1 MASVVILN
9 SFIILEIISLIL
21 LFVGTNLVDEVLVGF
36 SIVITREC
44 HHRLLLLGSILKQY
58 FRNVG
63 FSLNDT
69 VAVVDSQFAQL
80 GEVEWSLVSFEQFR
94 LGLAEV
100 NTVREVVAQLSLQ
113 LIGVKSRDD
122 LCVGEVHP
130 EVKQLLSVTKQS
142 LYLGIE
148 NAVAGNHVGDIGF
161 SIQSYCE
168 SHGFG
173 VVRELVGHGIGK
185 AMHEDPPV
193 PNFGRRGNG
202 VMLKEGMCIAIEPM
216 ITMGNRKIGLLPDKW
231 GIATVDHQPAAH
243 FEHTIVVRKGKAE
256 ILSSFQEVEHL
267 EGQNF

>member
-1 MASVVILN
+1 ML
-9 SFIILEIISLIL
+9 
-21 LFVGTNLVDEVLVGF
+21 DGF
-36 SIVITREC
+36 N
-44 HHRLLLLGSILKQY
+44 G
-58 FRNVG
+58 
-63 FSLNDT
+63 
-69 VAVVDSQFAQL
+69 DSCYTF
-80 GEVEWSLVSFEQFR
+80 
-94 LGLAEV
+94 
-100 NTVREVVAQLSLQ
+100 
-113 LIGVKSRDD
+113 
-122 LCVGEVHP
+122 CVGEVHP

-267 EGQNF
+267 EGQNI